1 MRKGLVLS
9 LGVALVLSVVPA
21 FSEAPIISCIPDIII
36 SDLDLTQQTVD
47 SNVWVFTDAL
57 DLDEF
62 VVDADTADDVLRWSF
77 IETGTASI
85 QINGKASLDP
95 ATEDVK
101 NPGAKNIREGN
112 GLISLENT
120 AMTATSPNALTTIQV
135 VVSDGDKVASQSVSV
150 QTVNVD
156 AQATSASQDDALV
169 SRVMKSWDFDS
180 GEQGWIY
187 SSFGSVP
194 GFLNEPTHAA
204 TGGAVT
210 LTELASH
217 GGLIIYGAYET
228 PKGPT
233 EAARPKIGCV
243 LRARYTVKS
252 SGAASAV
259 ATPGWRLHA
268 VTKHVAFAGG
278 QWVPDFRNLD
288 FIDEGYVQYSTL
300 NFVQQVR
307 TPSATGTDFILLYYP
322 NQVAETLLSTT
333 TITYFTFELLDTEA
347 GGNDGGTLALDKIV
361 IDTIDSPD
369 LNVGT
374 EVTSLTTTN
383 FTTAN
388 WEANPATLIVLP
400 GALPSQQPNVS
411 GLTFGV
417 SGNDLAVTVAPGNQ
431 YFEAF
436 VNTKTG
442 VKLTPG
448 NYYRAI
454 WELNATVTGT
464 FVEPRVRLVAV
475 SDYFIWVAVKEQ
487 QGGAAVAGLTQDPA
501 FWELWFVAP
510 SADPRTAGA
519 TLTEGIKLRF
529 GTWQADAISYPVTS
543 QVGGTVRALS
553 LTTHEF
559 QPIP

>member
-1 MRKGLVLS
+1 MRKGLVVT

-21 FSEAPIISCIPDIII
+21 FSEAPIISCIPDVII
-36 SDLDLTQQTVD
+36 SDLDVTQQTMD
-47 SNVWVFTDAL
+47 SNVWVFNDAL

-62 VVDADTADDVLRWSF
+62 VSDADTADDVLRWSF
-77 IETGTASI
+77 IETGTSAI
-85 QINGKASLDP
+85 RINTKASLDP

-112 GLISLENT
+112 GLIDLENV
-120 AMTATSPNALTTIQV
+120 AMTAQSQTMNTPIQL
-135 VVSDGDKVASQSVSV
+135 VVSDGDKVASQSVNV
-150 QTVNVD
+150 QTVNVPPTAN
-156 AQATSASQDDALV
+156 AQSQDDALV
-169 SRVMKSWDFDS
+169 SQIQKSWNFDT

-194 GFLNEPTHAA
+194 NFLDQPAHAA
-204 TGGAVT
+204 TGGALT
-210 LTELASH
+210 LTENASH

-233 EAARPKIGCV
+233 EAARPKLGCV

-268 VTKHVAFAGG
+268 VTKHVAFNQG

-347 GGNDGGTLALDKIV
+347 GGNDGGTLALDQLV
-361 IDTIDSPD
+361 VDNIDSPD
-369 LNVGT
+369 RTVGT
-374 EVTSLTTTN
+374 EVTSITTTN

-388 WEANPATLIVLP
+388 WEANPATLLNIP
-400 GALPSQQPNVS
+400 GGGTPNVS

-417 SGNDLAVTVAPGNQ
+417 SGNDLAITVAPGNQ
-431 YFEAF
+431 FFEAF

-442 VKLTPG
+442 VRLNPG
-448 NYYRAI
+448 NYYRMI
-454 WELNATVTGT
+454 WELSATVTGT

-487 QGGAAVAGLTQDPA
+487 QGGAAVAGLTQDPQ
-501 FWELWFVAP
+501 FWEMWFVAP

-519 TLTEGIKLRF
+519 TQTEPIKLRF
-529 GTWQADAISYPVTS
+529 GTWASTAIEFPVTS

>member
-1 MRKGLVLS
+1 MRKGLVIT

-36 SDLDLTQQTVD
+36 SDLDLSQQTVD
-47 SNVWVFTDAL
+47 SNVWVFADAL
-57 DLDEF
+57 DVDEF
-62 VVDADTADDVLRWSF
+62 VADADTADDLLRWSF
-77 IETGTASI
+77 IETGTSAI
-85 QINGKASLDP
+85 RINGIASLDP

-101 NPGAKNIREGN
+101 NPGAKNIRGTD
-112 GLISLENT
+112 GVIDLENV
-120 AMTATSPNALTTIQV
+120 AMTAASTTMNNTIDV
-135 VVSDGDKVASQSVSV
+135 FVSDGDKVDSQTVSV
-150 QTVNVD
+150 TTVNVD
-156 AQATSASQDDALV
+156 ANATSQSQDDALV
-169 SRVMKSWDFDS
+169 SKVLKSWNFDS
-180 GEQGWIY
+180 GEQGWVY

-194 GFLNEPTHAA
+194 NFINEPAHAA
-204 TGGAVT
+204 TGGALT
-210 LTELASH
+210 LTENASH

-228 PKGPT
+228 PKAPT
-233 EAARPKIGCV
+233 EAVRPPYGCV
-243 LRARYTVKS
+243 MRATYTMKS

-307 TPSATGTDFILLYYP
+307 VPSATGTDLVLLYYP
-322 NQVAETLLSTT
+322 NQVAETLLSTS

-347 GGNDGGTLALDKIV
+347 GGNDGGTLALDSLV
-361 IDTIDSPD
+361 VDSIDNPD
-369 LNVGT
+369 RTVGT
-374 EVTSLTTTN
+374 EVPGLTTTN
-383 FTTAN
+383 FTTAD
-388 WEANPATLIVLP
+388 WEANPATLLNIP
-400 GALPSQQPNVS
+400 GGGTPNIS

-417 SGNDLAVTVAPGNQ
+417 SGTDLAITVAPGNQ
-431 YFEAF
+431 FFEAF
-436 VNTKTG
+436 INTKTG
-442 VKLTPG
+442 VRLNPG
-448 NYYRAI
+448 NYYRVI
-454 WELNATVTGT
+454 WELTATITGT

-487 QGGAAVAGLTQDPA
+487 QGGAAVAGLTQDPQD
-501 FWELWFVAP
+501 WTMWFVAP

-519 TLTEGIKLRF
+519 TDTEPIKLRF
-529 GTWQADAISYPVTS
+529 GTWASTAIEFPNTT

-559 QPIP
+559 QAIP